1 MSDQSK
7 YRILLLE
14 DNVAVRERVAEII
27 QQWEPGKLL
36 PTCGTVA
43 EAIPA
48 LKSAQ
53 IDILIADLNL
63 PDGSGVDVIRA
74 FRALHPNGQA
84 VVLSVLTEAQIVL
97 EAIRAG
103 AIGYILKDDNS
114 IGIRKAL
121 DMIMEGNSPMSPMIA
136 RQIIQGMHAPV
147 QTSNPDEAIK
157 LTPRELEVLNSV
169 SRGFTYKEIAEMHGI
184 SVNTVTVHARNI
196 YRKLEASNRTEAV
209 FEAQKMGIISL

>member
-1 MSDQSK
+1 M
-7 YRILLLE
+7 E
-14 DNVAVRERVAEII
+14 DNVIVCERVAEII
-27 QQWEPGKLL
+27 RQWSPGELL
-36 PTCGTVA
+36 PTCGSVA

-48 LKSAQ
+48 LKSGQ

-74 FRALHPNGQA
+74 FRSMHPNGQA

-97 EAIRAG
+97 DAIRAG

-114 IGIRKAL
+114 MGIQKAL
-121 DMIMEGNSPMSPMIA
+121 DMIVAGTSPMSPMIA

-147 QTSNPDEAIK
+147 QTTGPDAEIK
-157 LTPRELEVLNSV
+157 LTPREIEVLNSV

-209 FEAQKMGIISL
+209 YEAQKMGIISL